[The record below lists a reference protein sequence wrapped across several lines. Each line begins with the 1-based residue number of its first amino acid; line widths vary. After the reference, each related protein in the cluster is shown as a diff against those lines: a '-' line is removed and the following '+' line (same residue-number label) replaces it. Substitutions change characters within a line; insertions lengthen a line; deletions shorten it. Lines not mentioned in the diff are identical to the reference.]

1 METDWEK
8 CSVTKYNMFTMTC
21 NAKLSQR
28 FANMTVIL
36 YSTAITLFSSKI
48 LIKHVDDGKSS
59 NVSTRIL
66 ILEMDLPFDVNQR
79 YVYESIIIAQFLY
92 LLMCVNAIG
101 LLNGLLINLVS
112 LAGPRYY
119 YYCHYYHYY
128 YFNYL

>member
-1 METDWEK
+1 MMEIDWEK

-48 LIKHVDDGKSS
+48 LIKHADDGKSS

-66 ILEMDLPFDVNQR
+66 ILEMDLP
-79 YVYESIIIAQFLY
+79 
-92 LLMCVNAIG
+92 G
-101 LLNGLLINLVS
+101 LR
-112 LAGPRYY
+112 A
-119 YYCHYYHYY
+119 
-128 YFNYL
+128 